1 MILSNKMQT
10 KKLIETITKNHER
23 TKEGVKKILTKMDAK
38 EALAALKFDKTVL
51 DEAYEKIKKEGKG
64 GVVGPFYNELIK
76 HEENKK
82 LLKYIE
88 MLNQAYSDFVVL
100 KTVEDLMDRYPDKA
114 FELHMGA
121 LTGFDIVS
129 TDKEVVAECF
139 ATVTAF
145 NNQKIKKDSEKLMQL
160 EEKVEKYIYFY
171 SREDT
176 DEKLRV
182 FYKKYPQI
190 TYSRIKEL

>member
-38 EALAALKFDKTVL
+38 EALAALKFDKTVPDPL
-51 DEAYEKIKKEGKG
+51 SGTPIN
-64 GVVGPFYNELIK
+64 F
-76 HEENKK
+76 
-82 LLKYIE
+82 IE

>member
-1 MILSNKMQT
+1 
-10 KKLIETITKNHER
+10 
-23 TKEGVKKILTKMDAK
+23 MDAK
-38 EALAALKFDKTVL
+38 EALAALKFDKTVPDPL
-51 DEAYEKIKKEGKG
+51 SNPIN
-64 GVVGPFYNELIK
+64 F
-76 HEENKK
+76 
-82 LLKYIE
+82 IE